1 MHSSPNESPNSR
13 VPEHHNTLNE
23 EPETMVR
30 TESPLDGKVA
40 VVTGAARNI
49 GRATAKRLADYG
61 VSVVVNAVQ
70 DGAAA
75 DAVAH
80 EIFEAG
86 GRAVAHIADVTD
98 EDQAQGLIDAAVKA
112 FGGIDI
118 LVSNASIRAQKPF
131 HEISLAEWHRTI
143 AVPLDGAFLTA
154 RAAVPHMMKKKWGRI
169 ITLGGISAHIGTANR
184 AHVLAAKAGLVGLT
198 RGMAV
203 ELGQYNITCNVV
215 APGHIDTERPA
226 SAGERPPL
234 KVKPPIDRFG
244 DVDEIAGM
252 IHYLCLPE
260 ASYITGQTIHI
271 NGGLFLGN

>member
-1 MHSSPNESPNSR
+1 
-13 VPEHHNTLNE
+13 
-23 EPETMVR
+23 MVR

-49 GRATAKRLADYG
+49 GKATAKRLADYG

-70 DGAAA
+70 DRAAA

-86 GRAVAHIADVTD
+86 GRAVAYIADVTD
-98 EDQAQGLIDAAVKA
+98 ETQAQGLIDAAVKA
-112 FGGIDI
+112 FGGVDI
-118 LVSNASIRAQKPF
+118 MVSNASIRAQKPF
-131 HEISLAEWHRTI
+131 HEITFDEWHRTL
-143 AVPLDGAFLTA
+143 AGPLDGAFLSA

-203 ELGQYNITCNVV
+203 ELGQYNVTCNVV

-226 SAGERPPL
+226 SAGKRPPL
-234 KVKPPIDRFG
+234 KAKPPIDRFG
-244 DVDEIAGM
+244 EVDEIAGM

-271 NGGLFLGN
+271 NGGLYLGG

>member
-1 MHSSPNESPNSR
+1 MI
-13 VPEHHNTLNE
+13 
-23 EPETMVR
+23 R
-30 TESPLDGKVA
+30 TDSPLDGKVA

-70 DGAAA
+70 DREAA

-98 EDQAQGLIDAAVKA
+98 ETAAQGLIDAAVKA

-118 LVSNASIRAQKPF
+118 LVSNASVRAQKPF
-131 HEISLAEWHRTI
+131 HEITLEEWHHTL

-154 RAAVPHMMKKKWGRI
+154 RAAAPHMMKKKWGRI
-169 ITLGGISAHIGTANR
+169 VTLGGISAHIGTPNR
-184 AHVLAAKAGLVGLT
+184 AHVLAAKAGLVGFT

-203 ELGQYNITCNVV
+203 ELGAYNITCNVV

-234 KVKPPIDRFG
+234 KVKPAIDRFG
-244 DVDEIAGM
+244 DVEEIAGM
-252 IHYLCLPE
+252 IHYLCMPE
-260 ASYITGQTIHI
+260 ASYITGQTLHV
-271 NGGLFLGN
+271 NGGLYLGS